1 MIRYAAREDVKE
13 LIVGTEVE
21 LLHRLHKENP
31 GKKFYAASK
40 KAVCPNMKKITL
52 EKILESLETMAPV
65 VKVPEDIRVKA
76 KLAVDRML
84 ELV

>member
-1 MIRYAAREDVKE
+1 
-13 LIVGTEVE
+13 
-21 LLHRLHKENP
+21 
-31 GKKFYAASK
+31 
-40 KAVCPNMKKITL
+40 MKKRTL